1 MLKYLLWI
9 TVICKYFNN
18 RMQREVDGSVAI
30 KYIDVKAEMDLKSKL
45 AKVIS
50 ISMAEWKSGWKSQVF
65 SLLNMK

>member
-50 ISMAEWKSGWKSQVF
+50 ISRAE
-65 SLLNMK
+65 